1 MLHPKQHIAD
11 LAEICHRK
19 GIRRIVISPGSR
31 SAPLIRIF
39 YTVFGENCISIADER
54 SAAYFALGMALYEQ
68 NTVVLICTSGTA
80 VLNYAPALAEA
91 FYQHVPLL
99 AITADRPREW
109 IDQQDNQTLRQ
120 PGIFANYIKGTFDLP
135 QSVNAED
142 DIWYAQRTVNEAV
155 DLCASP
161 CPGPVHINI
170 PLTEPLYDE
179 LPSPSQKIRIIQ
191 HVQPHLSFRLPD
203 ELAAE
208 WQQASRIMIVHG
220 QDNPGS
226 SVPQILAPLS
236 ADRRIII
243 MAENISHVT
252 GAGIV
257 SNSNLVLSN
266 NRNSSP
272 ALPDLIIH
280 SGGQVVSKALTGYLR
295 RAENI
300 PCWRIGS
307 DTNLIDTFRLVTRRI
322 PLQAEVVYRV
332 LSEQP
337 VPPSTSSYRDA
348 WIDAAKNVD
357 AITEGRIS
365 HMPFS
370 DVRVFNLIFQ
380 CIPPETILVLGNSSV
395 IRYAQLFPANER
407 LKYYANRG
415 VSGIDGSLSTAAGLA
430 FAAKKPTLILTGD
443 LGFLYD
449 SNALWNRELPA
460 NLRIVVINNSGGGI
474 FHILKGPSE
483 FPGFKQYIE
492 AHHPVNMDNLASA
505 YGLEYCFAGDG
516 KALKKQWKSFLSGH
530 AKASILEVKTDAA
543 VSAKA
548 FRKLMGTP

>member
-1 MLHPKQHIAD
+1 MFPCWQSLQI
-11 LAEICHRK
+11 
-19 GIRRIVISPGSR
+19 
-31 SAPLIRIF
+31 
-39 YTVFGENCISIADER
+39 
-54 SAAYFALGMALYEQ
+54 
-68 NTVVLICTSGTA
+68 
-80 VLNYAPALAEA
+80 
-91 FYQHVPLL
+91 
-99 AITADRPREW
+99 RPREW

-120 PGIFANYIKGTFDLP
+120 SGIFANYIKGNFDLP
-135 QSVNAED
+135 QSVNTED

-208 WQQASRIMIVHG
+208 WQQANRIMIIHG
-220 QDNPGS
+220 QDHPGS

-307 DTNLIDTFRLVTRRI
+307 
-322 PLQAEVVYRV
+322 
-332 LSEQP
+332 
-337 VPPSTSSYRDA
+337 
-348 WIDAAKNVD
+348 
-357 AITEGRIS
+357 
-365 HMPFS
+365 
-370 DVRVFNLIFQ
+370 
-380 CIPPETILVLGNSSV
+380 
-395 IRYAQLFPANER
+395 
-407 LKYYANRG
+407 
-415 VSGIDGSLSTAAGLA
+415 
-430 FAAKKPTLILTGD
+430 
-443 LGFLYD
+443 
-449 SNALWNRELPA
+449 
-460 NLRIVVINNSGGGI
+460 
-474 FHILKGPSE
+474 
-483 FPGFKQYIE
+483 
-492 AHHPVNMDNLASA
+492 
-505 YGLEYCFAGDG
+505 
-516 KALKKQWKSFLSGH
+516 
-530 AKASILEVKTDAA
+530 
-543 VSAKA
+543 
-548 FRKLMGTP
+548 